1 MKRITKVIICYLLVV
16 ASLVSTIE
24 TTAQAADSDPSRE
37 TISNQQL
44 TETEDALV
52 NEHCVDC

>member
-24 TTAQAADSDPSRE
+24 TTAQVTDSDPSRE

-44 TETEDALV
+44 TGTEQ
-52 NEHCVDC
+52 NE